1 MSTDEQPDPDSTT
14 ADTPVEEEP
23 DGDETAAEPADGADE
38 PPAPD
43 GESDGG
49 NDGPE
54 SRKSRRAAAVL
65 AILLGGIGGHKFY
78 LGRVEQGLVYLCLA
92 WTLLPA
98 LAGVLEGVRY
108 LRQSD
113 EAFQRQYGG

>member
-1 MSTDEQPDPDSTT
+1 MSTDEQPDSDPTT
-14 ADTPVEEEP
+14 ADTPVEDEP
-23 DGDETAAEPADGADE
+23 DGGDDEPADGDDE
-38 PPAPD
+38 SSAV
-43 GESDGG
+43 GEGDGG
-49 NDGPE
+49 DDGPD

-65 AILLGGIGGHKFY
+65 AIVLGGIGGHKFY

-98 LAGVLEGVRY
+98 LAGVLEGIRY

-113 EAFQRQYGG
+113 EAFQRQYGD